1 MEDAK
6 QGQSTKIMYD
16 LKLKKETAL
25 MKNIS
30 NFFVK
35 SIEDILLYD
44 PENSIEFLVMTMF
57 ETILKAERSCYLA
70 RIIHE
75 QTKKTPPCYCSY

>member
-57 ETILKAERSCYLA
+57 ETILKAVFKFFHKLFQKNLIDLTA
-70 RIIHE
+70 L
-75 QTKKTPPCYCSY
+75 K